1 MLNLTFSSILC
12 FFATSYAS
20 SNNPV
25 IFQFLLRF
33 PVEISK
39 VKTNLIYIVVFN
51 VLHFG
56 LYDFI
61 QLTDTQQL
69 CHFRSSLKMKMLSKR
84 YVFYIPWYTLWF
96 RITSKSEK
104 HITKPKK
111 QHPRSNVVG
120 RIFPEDLNNNITHL
134 RPRLHLWKYHVF
146 DFQ

>member
-1 MLNLTFSSILC
+1 MLNLTFSSTLC

-51 VLHFG
+51 VLHFW

-61 QLTDTQQL
+61 QLTDTRQL
-69 CHFRSSLKMKMLSKR
+69 CRFRNSLKMKIFSKR

-104 HITKPKK
+104 HITKHKK
-111 QHPRSNVVG
+111 RHPRSKVVG

-134 RPRLHLWKYHVF
+134 RPTLHLWKYHVF
-146 DFQ
+146 GFQ